1 MYSILTDHATV
12 THKDNIIAIL
22 AHPDAK
28 LMVNGKPARDETKIN
43 HNDRFFFV
51 FVFVLFLVGF
61 LLHCKTSDKSLQLEQ
76 HTEESVRCN
85 TMFLHIKPC
94 VNGRNIVNQ
103 QLRTLLMLHVT

>member
-43 HNDRFFFV
+43 HNDRFFLV
-51 FVFVLFLVGF
+51 FVFVYV
-61 LLHCKTSDKSLQLEQ
+61 C
-76 HTEESVRCN
+76 
-85 TMFLHIKPC
+85 
-94 VNGRNIVNQ
+94 
-103 QLRTLLMLHVT
+103 